1 MPSPSGLDHKNINE
15 IQALLTEHLKEKD
28 NYSIYFFGSRATSQ
42 YRQYS
47 DLDLWINS
55 TPSLSTTELGQ
66 LRELFEESNL
76 PIKVDLVTDDSC
88 TDDFKK
94 GIHNKKVFWFG
105 K

>member
-1 MPSPSGLDHKNINE
+1 MSSPSGLDRKSIKE
-15 IQALLTEHLKEKD
+15 IQGLLTAQLKEKD
-28 NYSIYFFGSRATSQ
+28 SYSVYFFGSRATSQ

-55 TPSLSTTELGQ
+55 IPSLSTTELGQ
-66 LRELFEESNL
+66 LRELFEESDL

-94 GIHNKKVFWFG
+94 DIHSKKLFWFG